1 MIEPVEESFDAF
13 DPVEAFHSLT
23 AEAATENIKAVT
35 TIANEENENQEGSTS
50 PIVQVMNMFGH
61 LWESLKGI
69 SESEDPESFEQTSPS
84 ASPWPYHLSDS
95 DVQLL
100 LILLSAF
107 ILLLVVSCFICSYCK
122 RNMWNKGQWRKVEQ
136 EDTDSDCSGS
146 WISIDSNILATPP
159 MTPTKDQLEA
169 YWFRPEISPS
179 IIV

>member
-13 DPVEAFHSLT
+13 DPVEALHSLT
-23 AEAATENIKAVT
+23 EAATEKIKAVT
-35 TIANEENENQEGSTS
+35 TIANEENETQEGSTS
-50 PIVQVMNMFGH
+50 PIVKVMNMFGH

-69 SESEDPESFEQTSPS
+69 SESEDPESFEQTRPS
-84 ASPWPYHLSDS
+84 ASPWPYRLSDS

-100 LILLSAF
+100 LILLSVF

-122 RNMWNKGQWRKVEQ
+122 SKMWNKGQWRKVEQ
-136 EDTDSDCSGS
+136 EDTDCSGS
-146 WISIDSNILATPP
+146 WISIDSNILVTPP

-179 IIV
+179 IIL